1 MFFFQLFARCFI
13 CSAAT
18 FAILIATSV
27 MMLGSRGC
35 DFYNAGDTDCDF
47 FNEWLLRALEAD
59 CDFYNES
66 LFIIYG

>member
-1 MFFFQLFARCFI
+1 
-13 CSAAT
+13 
-18 FAILIATSV
+18 

-47 FNEWLLRALEAD
+47 YNEWLLRALEAD